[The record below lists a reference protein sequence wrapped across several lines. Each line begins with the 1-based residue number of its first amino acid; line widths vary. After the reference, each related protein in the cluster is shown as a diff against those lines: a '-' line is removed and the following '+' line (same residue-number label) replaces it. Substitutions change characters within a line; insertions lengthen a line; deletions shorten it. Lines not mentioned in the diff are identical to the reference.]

1 MLRNATLKHEVFQEA
16 FKCLLGIDRVTE
28 TKGKWSCLFLPL
40 RGAAQGR
47 FWGKRETGEQ
57 EL

>member
-47 FWGKRETGEQ
+47 FWGKRVRD
-57 EL
+57 L